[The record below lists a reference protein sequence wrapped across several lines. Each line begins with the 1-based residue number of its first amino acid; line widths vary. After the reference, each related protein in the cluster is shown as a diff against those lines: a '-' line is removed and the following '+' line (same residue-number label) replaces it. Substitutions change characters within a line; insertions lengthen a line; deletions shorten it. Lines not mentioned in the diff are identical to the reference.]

1 MIIVKVIKQDG
12 RLQGFDIQRIKTSIY
27 RASDDANEPLNTS
40 DIENL
45 ARSIEHI
52 IKDLQKDIIQSY
64 LIQSI
69 VLSEIEK
76 SGFHNVGKYYNR
88 GKVE

>member
-1 MIIVKVIKQDG
+1 MVVIKQDG
-12 RLQGFDIQRIKTSIY
+12 RQQSFDLTKIKTSIY
-27 RASDDANEPLNTS
+27 RASDDANQPLNTS

-45 ARSIEHI
+45 ARNIEHE
-52 IKDLQKDIIQSY
+52 IKDLQKDTIQSY

-76 SGFHNVGKYYNR
+76 SGFNLVGKYYNR

>member
-1 MIIVKVIKQDG
+1 MKVVKQDG
-12 RLQGFDIQRIKTSIY
+12 RLQSFDIQRIKTSIY
-27 RASDDANEPLNTS
+27 SASDDANEPLNTS

-45 ARSIEHI
+45 ARSVESEI
-52 IKDLQKDIIQSY
+52 INLHKDTIQSY

-76 SGFHNVGKYYNR
+76 SGFHKVGKYYNR